1 MEARGIKVYLS
12 ILTVESGGF
21 VDEILTGVVL
31 FALFPVD
38 SVKQNV
44 RSSQSSSTLLH
55 ATKRLRSLKKP

>member
-38 SVKQNV
+38 SVNQNV
-44 RSSQSSSTLLH
+44 RFTDNHLG
-55 ATKRLRSLKKP
+55 RSAR

>member
-1 MEARGIKVYLS
+1 
-12 ILTVESGGF
+12 

-38 SVKQNV
+38 SVNQNV